1 MAPGRRDELGH
12 FPRSTSIAR
21 RVMEE
26 RVVALYHGQRASL
39 VGALEALAFVGT
51 TLHTYSGGGKLY
63 ARMLRT
69 ATSFEIVWHGSRS
82 AADEELARV
91 QHMHEEVSG
100 RIGQDIAPQYPAGT
114 TYSAFDPWLSYM
126 TMAFLADSSRAIFEA
141 FVRPLTR
148 HELEA
153 WWRDWLRFGEM
164 YGMTRSYAP
173 ATYGEFRE
181 QFDGWLHSDAP
192 HLTDRARRAGMTLL
206 DVELPSVLQPL
217 NWIAR
222 LVVVGTV
229 EPRVRDAYGLD
240 WTRRDQL
247 AFDGLAR
254 ASRAL
259 RPVTPRRVATGRLT
273 PLGNALLPYAE
284 ARLTSR
290 VAAARARREAVS
302 RRADSA

>member
-1 MAPGRRDELGH
+1 MGAEDGY

-26 RVVALYHGQRASL
+26 RVVALYYGQRASL

-69 ATSFEIVWHGSRS
+69 ATSFETVWHGSTQE
-82 AADEELARV
+82 ADLELARV
-91 QHMHEEVSG
+91 QGMHDKVSG

-126 TMAFLADSSRAIFEA
+126 TMAFLADSSRAIHEA
-141 FVRPLTR
+141 FVRPLSDD
-148 HELEA
+148 ELEA
-153 WWRDWLRFGEM
+153 WWQDWLTFGEM

-173 ATYGEFRE
+173 ATYAGFRE
-181 QFDGWLHSDAP
+181 QYDGWLHSDAP
-192 HLTDRARRAGMTLL
+192 HLTKRAKRAGMTLL
-206 DVELPSVLQPL
+206 DVELPWLLQPL
-217 NWIAR
+217 NWIAE

-229 EPRVRDAYGLD
+229 QPRVREAYGLA
-240 WTRRDQL
+240 WTRRHQL
-247 AFDGLAR
+247 AFDALAR
-254 ASRAL
+254 TSRTL
-259 RPVTPRRVATGRLT
+259 RPVTPRAIATGRLT
-273 PLGNALLPYAE
+273 PLGNVLLPFAE

-290 VAAARARREAVS
+290 VQAAKARRTAS
-302 RRADSA
+302 DAG